1 MARKQRP
8 RPAIGSFTVERDS
21 DLAFL
26 HAAERLAAEHAA
38 ASAQMQPIVNLVR
51 AWFENGSDGNRNR
64 KEIAYAVYIELNA
77 LSRVIEDAE
86 EARMMLHDFLPDDYQ
101 DSSE

>member
-8 RPAIGSFTVERDS
+8 RPAINSVVVERDS
-21 DLAFL
+21 DLSFL

-38 ASAQMQPIVNLVR
+38 ASAQVQPIVNLVR

-64 KEIAYAVYIELNA
+64 KEIAEAVRIELEA
-77 LSRVIEDAE
+77 LSRCQEDVAE
-86 EARMMLHDFLPDDYQ
+86 ATMMLPDFLPEDD
-101 DSSE
+101 